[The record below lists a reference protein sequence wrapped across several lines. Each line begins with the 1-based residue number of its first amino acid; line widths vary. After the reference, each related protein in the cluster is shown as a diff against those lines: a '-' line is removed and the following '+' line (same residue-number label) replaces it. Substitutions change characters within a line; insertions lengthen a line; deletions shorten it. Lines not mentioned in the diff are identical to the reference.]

1 MDIFVFVYFMVLVV
15 AIGTAIILWVTEK
28 PNNARIVI
36 LAIVVMMIS
45 ILFGS
50 VWYGAAAESTV
61 DDCAAEITVVEI
73 PVSECEIWPT
83 IYETMPASII
93 EFDYNGAEL
102 SFIWTGT
109 IKCWKTFIVTIN
121 EHNECT
127 YARYKEFTVDDFIDG
142 CNRN

>member
-1 MDIFVFVYFMVLVV
+1 MKKVLIYIAVVIVVLVFT
-15 AIGTAIILWVTEK
+15 IS
-28 PNNARIVI
+28 AR
-36 LAIVVMMIS
+36 
-45 ILFGS
+45 
-50 VWYGAAAESTV
+50 AETKF
-61 DDCAAEITVVEI
+61 EI